1 MQSWMNTQN
10 HFVFLQSCW
19 LAQSYFAEH
28 SNPMSHHPLRKKK
41 KKCISDCQEPSDSRK
56 NTSFSGFVSHISSH
70 DTFFFFLMQQR
81 VQISKD
87 GFLIISSQPEKER
100 KIEQKSAGEM
110 CFSHYPQLPFTILF
124 LILSI
129 LCQLT
134 LLFWQKS
141 CLCKDQELKL
151 NPSLN
156 FPVITL
162 W

>member
-1 MQSWMNTQN
+1 
-10 HFVFLQSCW
+10 
-19 LAQSYFAEH
+19 
-28 SNPMSHHPLRKKK
+28 
-41 KKCISDCQEPSDSRK
+41 
-56 NTSFSGFVSHISSH
+56 
-70 DTFFFFLMQQR
+70 MQQR

>member
-1 MQSWMNTQN
+1 MYFRVPRTKSLKEKHIFQW
-10 HFVFLQSCW
+10 FVVL
-19 LAQSYFAEH
+19 LAVFP
-28 SNPMSHHPLRKKK
+28 PMTL
-41 KKCISDCQEPSDSRK
+41 
-56 NTSFSGFVSHISSH
+56 
-70 DTFFFFLMQQR
+70 FFMQQR

-124 LILSI
+124 LILPI

-134 LLFWQKS
+134 LLFWQEN
-141 CLCKDQELKL
+141 CLCKDQEMKL

-156 FPVITL
+156 FPVITDL
-162 W
+162 